1 MDVKTL
7 CLGILTF
14 GDATG
19 YEIKGYFEDG
29 PFSHFFQ
36 AGFGSIYPAL
46 NKALGEGLVTCRA
59 ESQDGRPDKKIYSL
73 MPSGREYLT
82 DELYRIP
89 ADDNIRSEFLVTL
102 FFASYLNSE
111 HLEHVYDHYLA
122 DFDRNIEHMRNLPG
136 GNVSPGQAF
145 VREFGMHFYQ
155 SIGTFLRDNR
165 DRFIASVEAGQASK
179 QASKLNDVPPETV
192 ARGDAA

>member
-59 ESQDGRPDKKIYSL
+59 ESQGGRPDKKIYAL
-73 MPSGREYLT
+73 TPSGRDYLT
-82 DELYRIP
+82 NDLSKVP
-89 ADDNIRSEFLVTL
+89 ADDKIRSEYLVTL
-102 FFASYLNSE
+102 FFANFVSSP
-111 HLEHVYDHYLA
+111 HLANVYDRYLA
-122 DFDRNIEHMRNLPG
+122 DFEDNAEKMKNLPG
-136 GNVSPGQAF
+136 GDIPAGQVF
-145 VREFGMHFYQ
+145 VREFGMNFYQ
-155 SIGTFLRDNR
+155 SIGSFLRENR
-165 DRFIASVEAGQASK
+165 ERFIAGVEAGRAPK
-179 QASKLNDVPPETV
+179 GDDVPNGSTG
-192 ARGDAA
+192 RGDAA

>member
-19 YEIKGYFEDG
+19 YEIRGYFEDG

-59 ESQDGRPDKKIYSL
+59 ESQDGRPDKKIYAL
-73 MPSGREYLT
+73 TPSGREHLT
-82 DELYRIP
+82 DDLSHVP
-89 ADDNIRSEFLVTL
+89 ADDKIRSEFLVTL
-102 FFASYLNSE
+102 FFAPYVSPQ
-111 HLEHVYDHYLA
+111 HLEDVYDLYLA
-122 DFDRNIEHMRNLPG
+122 DFERNIEKMKNLTGGDIPG
-136 GNVSPGQAF
+136 GVSGDIPAGQAF

-155 SIGTFLRDNR
+155 SIGEFLRDNR
-165 DRFIASVEAGQASK
+165 ARFIAGVEAGRSPKADPVQGGGA
-179 QASKLNDVPPETV
+179 
-192 ARGDAA
+192 